1 MTIFLFVDFGLLQYV
16 ENNYVMFRNIRANAS
31 EEETIRTNLMRP
43 AKRTARMSMVSDDKE
58 TTPRN
63 RGLCLLARAS
73 SHPTKI

>member
-58 TTPRN
+58 TIPRN
-63 RGLCLLARAS
+63 RVLCLLARAS